1 MGAGQGGGEG
11 LEQHDGDGGLDVPL
25 LEGDVQPH
33 GESAVPGQ
41 LALTP
46 HKPVELSTEV
56 VLGGDDEE
64 QLLEVPGL
72 LVRVNFRGT
81 SSG

>member
-1 MGAGQGGGEG
+1 MK
-11 LEQHDGDGGLDVPL
+11 LVPDL
-25 LEGDVQPH
+25 KVMVVLIVPCMKVVFSPMH

-41 LALTP
+41 HSSHT

-56 VLGGDDEE
+56 VFGGNEE

-72 LVRVNFRGT
+72 LVRENFRGT
-81 SSG
+81 STG

>member
-1 MGAGQGGGEG
+1 MANLQS
-11 LEQHDGDGGLDVPL
+11 LVNT
-25 LEGDVQPH
+25 
-33 GESAVPGQ
+33 
-41 LALTP
+41 ALTP

-56 VLGGDDEE
+56 VLDGDDEE